1 MRWLLSPS
9 NRQAGL
15 RKRSLQAQI
24 ARSTGCLLGEAP
36 GACGRWP
43 GRVKGRQAVPIAD
56 TVPAVAPKGSEP
68 VVAAFVDKFMLGN
81 KDTGLEKILKD
92 KGITTVIAVGTAA
105 NGAVLYTSSA
115 AALRG
120 FNVIVPVDGM
130 SAIGQNIYVEQY
142 VAYNFTSAPIIS
154 PKITLT
160 SIDMIKF

>member
-1 MRWLLSPS
+1 
-9 NRQAGL
+9 
-15 RKRSLQAQI
+15 
-24 ARSTGCLLGEAP
+24 
-36 GACGRWP
+36 
-43 GRVKGRQAVPIAD
+43 
-56 TVPAVAPKGSEP
+56 

-130 SAIGQNIYVEQY
+130 SAVGQNIYVEQY
-142 VAYNFTSAPIIS
+142 VAYNFTSAPIVS